1 MRKKYLIQTRLIKGG
16 DGFQHQQCYCT
27 LPYGAIAAM
36 GLDKDNPEER
46 EVIVEYDRATETI
59 TIKKA
64 KKA

>member
-1 MRKKYLIQTRLIKGG
+1 MRKKYLIQMRLQK
-16 DGFQHQQCYCT
+16 DKEGFLHQHCSCS

-36 GLDKDNPEER
+36 GLDKDDPEER
-46 EVIVEYDRATETI
+46 EVLVEYDNATETI